1 MELTTSKMTDHY
13 AIKILEWKYEKP
25 YDLYNNVLSGDA
37 IIELT
42 SSSYKAILSKDR
54 VVGFY
59 CTGKDAQVP
68 AGNEVGAYEREC
80 VDIGLGMHPDLTGKG
95 FGTPFF
101 AYILEDI
108 STTPQCLRLTVA
120 DFNKR
125 AIRLYEKFGF
135 VKVRAFHR
143 GEMKFIVMIKEK

>member
-1 MELTTSKMTDHY
+1 LKLTTSRMTDKY
-13 AIKILEWKYEKP
+13 AIEILKWKYDKP

-42 SSSYKAILSKDR
+42 SSAYKAILSESR

-68 AGNEVGAYEREC
+68 AGNDIDAYEDEC
-80 VDIGLGMHPDLTGKG
+80 LDIGLGMRPDLTGKG
-95 FGTPFF
+95 YGTAFF
-101 AYILEDI
+101 EYILKDI
-108 STTPQCLRLTVA
+108 NRESLKSLRLTVA

-125 AIRLYEKFGF
+125 AILLYEKFGF
-135 VKVRAFHR
+135 KTVKEFWR
-143 GEMKFIVMIKEK
+143 GDMKFIVMVK